1 MSSSSEP
8 ISSARS
14 ITARLE
20 LPRSNCSPRV
30 KYAVVANITM
40 KPTTRSAVRE
50 KMATILMLEI
60 LRKTAMIFPT
70 STPLIGSLSGRRT

>member
-30 KYAVVANITM
+30 KYAVIANITT
-40 KPTTRSAVRE
+40 KPITRSAIRE
-50 KMATILMLEI
+50 KLATMLTLDI

-70 STPLIGSLSGRRT
+70 STPLTGSLSGRRT

>member
-20 LPRSNCSPRV
+20 LPRSNCRPRV
-30 KYAVVANITM
+30 KYAVVANITT
-40 KPTTRSAVRE
+40 KPTTRSAIRE
-50 KMATILMLEI
+50 NSHIVDARDLTKN
-60 LRKTAMIFPT
+60 
-70 STPLIGSLSGRRT
+70 GNDLSHLHTTDRLTKR